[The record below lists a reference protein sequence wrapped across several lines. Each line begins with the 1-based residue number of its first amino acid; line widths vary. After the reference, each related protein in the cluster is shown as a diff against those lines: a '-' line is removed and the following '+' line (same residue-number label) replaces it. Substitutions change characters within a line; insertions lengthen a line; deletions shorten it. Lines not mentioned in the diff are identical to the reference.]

1 MARPKK
7 QGLDYF
13 TNDVNFYQDI
23 KIRKLIHYKGIQ
35 AVSIYHILLCQIYAS
50 GYYLPW
56 DDDLPF
62 IISEISGLQEDSIP
76 DMIRY
81 FIEIGLF
88 DKSIFEENRVLTSRS
103 IQERY
108 FEICSLL
115 HRIFPENLPYLL
127 IKTSNNRVSSDKTRV
142 SSEETPI
149 SSEET
154 PISSEETPVSSEKST
169 QIKEKKI
176 KVKHSSSVLQCA
188 GAHTHT
194 HTREGE
200 AGVVDLWE
208 QNDRQLFAD
217 VDKEIALLHNSP
229 IWKEQV
235 LMRYKFLQQNEK
247 ILDELIDKWGSE
259 MKISSKKHHNLND
272 LRMHF
277 NYCLQKLETDSIKNA
292 KANGTDDNNGYRSR
306 EDLFNSAVRI
316 IGELRSEGKK
326 TLSDLPEV

>member
-35 AVSIYHILLCQIYAS
+35 AVSVYHILLCQIYAS

-142 SSEETPI
+142 SSE
-149 SSEET
+149 
-154 PISSEETPVSSEKST
+154 KST

-217 VDKEIALLHNSP
+217 VDKEIELLHNSP

-235 LMRYKFLQQNEK
+235 LMRYKFLQQNDK

-259 MKISSKKHHNLND
+259 MKISSKKHQTLND
-272 LRMHF
+272 LRTHF
-277 NYCLQKLETDSIKNA
+277 NYCLQKIENDLIKNA
-292 KANGTDDNNGYRSR
+292 KANGSDNNNGYRSR
-306 EDLFNSAVRI
+306 EDIFNSAVRI
-316 IGELRSEGKK
+316 MGELQSESKK
-326 TLSDLPEV
+326 TLSDIPVV

>member
-35 AVSIYHILLCQIYAS
+35 AVSVYHILLCQIYAS

-108 FEICSLL
+108 FEICMISK
-115 HRIFPENLPYLL
+115 RIISENLPYLL
-127 IKTSNNRVSSDKTRV
+127 INTSNHRVSSDKTRVSSDKTRV
-142 SSEETPI
+142 SSEE
-149 SSEET
+149 
-154 PISSEETPVSSEKST
+154 ST
-169 QIKEKKI
+169 QSKVKES
-176 KVKHSSSVLQCA
+176 KVKHSSSVLQRA

-200 AGVVDLWE
+200 GGVVDLWE

-235 LMRYKFLQQNEK
+235 LMRYKFLQQNDK

-259 MKISSKKHHNLND
+259 MKISSKKHQTLND
-272 LRMHF
+272 LRTHF
-277 NYCLQKLETDSIKNA
+277 NYCLQKIENDLIKNA
-292 KANGTDDNNGYRSR
+292 KANGSDVNNGYRSR